1 MKNFRDFYQVVSCFF
16 FSLLG
21 YQVKLEL
28 SHNTIENIVFFR
40 SFLGA
45 IILVFVCRIKGEN
58 FIKNRKTSDY
68 FVHLLRASFGV
79 LAMYFGYNALN
90 YITLAQA
97 STLSFTKV
105 FFSTILAYF
114 IFKEKLTLG
123 KTILVLVGFFGVLF
137 ISEPGTFDNSK
148 GFYMAIF
155 SALCVSGGVISI
167 AYLSKRE
174 KTNIILLYHSLIS
187 TIIFFSIF
195 HEEISLLNLSN
206 FISYLLLTTTALIG
220 QYFNTESYKNDLTN
234 NVMILSYSRIIFS
247 TTLGFFLLDEVIDL
261 YDFIG
266 IFIIILTTLIIK
278 RKDI

>member
-1 MKNFRDFYQVVSCFF
+1 MLILSLRKNYNR
-16 FSLLG
+16 
-21 YQVKLEL
+21 K
-28 SHNTIENIVFFR
+28 
-40 SFLGA
+40 
-45 IILVFVCRIKGEN
+45 IILVLAGFLVFVSNLE
-58 FIKNRKTSDY
+58 
-68 FVHLLRASFGV
+68 L
-79 LAMYFGYNALN
+79 
-90 YITLAQA
+90 ITL
-97 STLSFTKV
+97 KV
-105 FFSTILAYF
+105 LHGNFF
-114 IFKEKLTLG
+114 
-123 KTILVLVGFFGVLF
+123 
-137 ISEPGTFDNSK
+137 
-148 GFYMAIF
+148 
-155 SALCVSGGVISI
+155 ALCVSGGVISI

-174 KTNIILLYHSLIS
+174 KTSIILLYHSLIS

>member
-1 MKNFRDFYQVVSCFF
+1 MDYVTILCGVSLLILNNFLILDVKNENFRDFYQVVSCFF

-45 IILVFVCRIKGEN
+45 IILYLYVALKEKPLSKIARLVIIL
-58 FIKNRKTSDY
+58 FIY
-68 FVHLLRASFGV
+68 FVSFGV

-105 FFSTILAYF
+105 FFQLSSFILSLRKINIRKDYSSF
-114 IFKEKLTLG
+114 SWFWC
-123 KTILVLVGFFGVLF
+123 LF

-174 KTNIILLYHSLIS
+174 NKYHSLVS
-187 TIIFFSIF
+187 F
-195 HEEISLLNLSN
+195 
-206 FISYLLLTTTALIG
+206 
-220 QYFNTESYKNDLTN
+220 
-234 NVMILSYSRIIFS
+234 
-247 TTLGFFLLDEVIDL
+247 
-261 YDFIG
+261 
-266 IFIIILTTLIIK
+266 
-278 RKDI
+278 